1 MNDHDKLESLFILS
15 VEKRET
21 NEIADNATVQVE
33 KSKSETIVLKSK
45 WSILKET
52 FLEFS
57 KRTDLNAY
65 GKIFDYENVWA
76 KLIWFLIL
84 IGSLSLT
91 AYVLSGNVLSYLEY
105 GVVSEIGVVYETPTE
120 FPAVTFCDYRPFTT
134 ATSPFSQTTLKLDP
148 EEKVEYGKMTA
159 ANMSYNDRKKLG
171 LNINQIFSLDWSKAP
186 CIYNGEN
193 CSNYLHWYWSYDYGN
208 CFQFNVGLNYTNGL
222 IERQKSTRAGPDN
235 ALQLKIVPLINYNMD
250 TQTLPSGMI
259 VFVHNASMRP
269 LKSDGVFIETGKKT
283 FISVKRT
290 FVSNSPFPYT
300 DCQDLTTYSSPLY
313 NFIINSKQYSKYRQQ
328 DCFNLC
334 IQESIIEQCNCS
346 YSGFDNPY
354 YGSSNSS
361 IQACIN
367 WSDYKCFTKQL
378 NTFDPVEC
386 ASQSCP
392 LECESVEYDL
402 SVSSLVEPS
411 LDNGPWKRTFCHTFT
426 DLCNVTIDYETFK
439 SYMASF
445 TVSYPTLSYTQLN
458 TSPAM
463 TFASLLATLG
473 GSMGL
478 IVSVSVFTIFELA
491 ELIVLIMHVLIF
503 EDLNKIHS

>member
-1 MNDHDKLESLFILS
+1 MNDHNPLESLFTLS
-15 VEKRET
+15 VYKQES
-21 NEIADNATVQVE
+21 NEVSDKATGQVV
-33 KSKSETIVLKSK
+33 KSESEKIVPKSK

-76 KLIWFLIL
+76 KLIWFLFL
-84 IGSLSLT
+84 IGSVSLT

-120 FPAVTFCDYRPFTT
+120 FPAVTFCDYRPFTREVSPISE
-134 ATSPFSQTTLKLDP
+134 TSQKLGP

-159 ANMSYNDRKKLG
+159 SNLSYSGRKNLG

-186 CIYNGEN
+186 CIYNGESCTN
-193 CSNYLHWYWSYDYGN
+193 DLHWYWSYDYGN
-208 CFQFNVGLNYTNGL
+208 CFQFNVGLNYTNGF
-222 IERQKSTRAGPDN
+222 IERKQSYRAGPDN
-235 ALQLKIVPLINYNMD
+235 ALQLKIVPLINNNMD

-259 VFVHNASMRP
+259 VFVHNASLRP
-269 LKSDGVFIETGKKT
+269 LKFDGVFIETGKKT

-300 DCQDLTTYSSPLY
+300 DCQDLTSYSSPFY
-313 NFIINSKQYSKYRQQ
+313 DFIINSNPYSKYRQQ

-354 YGSSNSS
+354 YGSNSS
-361 IQACIN
+361 VQACIN
-367 WSDYKCFTKQL
+367 WNDYKCFTKQL
-378 NTFDPVEC
+378 NAFDPVEC
-386 ASQSCP
+386 ASKSCP
-392 LECESVEYDL
+392 LECESVEYVL

-411 LDNGPWKRTFCHTFT
+411 LDNGPWKRTFCNSFT
-426 DLCNVTIDYETFK
+426 DLCNGTIDYETFR

-445 TVSYPTLSYTQLN
+445 TVSYPTLSYTQLK

-463 TFASLLATLG
+463 TFASLLANLG

-478 IVSVSVFTIFELA
+478 IVSVSVFTIFELV
-491 ELIVLIMHVLIF
+491 ELIALIMHVLISK
-503 EDLNKIHS
+503 DLNKIHG